1 MKALYKYPQG
11 EFPYSQL
18 VEENRRRS
26 RTDFEYELLDTDVFN
41 EDRYFDVATEYAK
54 AGAECILIKITVT
67 NRGPSEA
74 DLSVLPTVWFRNTRA
89 WGRDD
94 YRPVLRAVDRLSIPN
109 EYGKPGCGVIAGTGR
124 AGSFAKGNRNFCSPR
139 MRQL

>member
-67 NRGPSEA
+67 KQRSKR
-74 DLSVLPTVWFRNTRA
+74 S
-89 WGRDD
+89 
-94 YRPVLRAVDRLSIPN
+94 RPVRSSYRMVPQHMGVGQRRLSP
-109 EYGKPGCGVIAGTGR
+109 R
-124 AGSFAKGNRNFCSPR
+124 FARSRPA
-139 MRQL
+139 QHS